1 MLGKLAYRNTKRN
14 IKDYLI
20 YLITVTASF
29 SLIFAFNL
37 VANSDEIVKL
47 CSSMDAFKNSLFAV
61 NILIIFVI
69 CFLINYTTKFMFEK
83 RSKELGTYMLLGI
96 KKKEI
101 AHLVVIE
108 NILLGILAFVLAIP
122 IGFLF
127 SQFVS
132 LVIVNL
138 LGIPKTLF
146 ISLNFVSIGLLII
159 YFLTIYVLVL
169 LNLLRRISKMTIR
182 DFLYFDKQN
191 EKKMFRD
198 SKKRN
203 VIFVLSIILGAISL
217 FLWNSRCTMDN
228 FNKQETL
235 TYLMVSVIMLIISI
249 YGISTTCA
257 DMFLTVLLKNKKMK
271 YQNDNLFV
279 ARTFASKAR
288 TMSFT
293 FGTLSMLILTSLLAL
308 NYSSINK
315 ASYDISVNLNA
326 PYDVQLF
333 DDKQVFDE
341 YIRVIEEEYTIDNTI
356 EYDIYKEPNHQ
367 VQNFFQSEYYDFD
380 PVLKLSDYNR
390 LLELRKMPLLSLNDN
405 EYYIVTNSKFA
416 YEVED
421 NKDIETITV
430 ANKNLKLKGYD
441 TKSYWNSIT
450 NTGRFVVVLPDKYVQ
465 GLEVSENHLIIDT
478 KEETDAELEN
488 KIKEDM
494 QHQLVKVDKNGEIN
508 DESYRVNVRG
518 AEIEQQKAMVAIVVS
533 LFMYI
538 AFILISAVG
547 TILAVQSLS
556 DSTKYKYRYLTL
568 RRLGI
573 NDKSLFKTIRK
584 QLLILFCVPA
594 ISAILCSFVMM
605 SSLNNVYQQIL
616 GDKHLYL
623 IYFGL
628 NLIIFFL
635 IYSIYWIMVNQGGV
649 EMRIAIIEDDEITR
663 LELSKLLN
671 TQGYETVLL
680 TDFGNL
686 TDELK
691 QYSIELVL
699 LDINLPYENGY
710 EVCRKIKQ
718 VMPVPIIFVTSRDTN
733 ADELKSIQVG
743 GIDFITKPYDTLI
756 LLEKIKRALQLSNPN
771 NFRELVKKDCTL
783 DLHLSILKY
792 QEQSIELTRNE
803 FRILYYFFMN
813 EDKVISKEELL
824 EKLWND
830 KYYIDENV
838 LLVNMT
844 RLKKKM
850 KEIGIVHLLE
860 NIRGKGWKL

>member
-1 MLGKLAYRNTKRN
+1 MKWEMLGKLAYRNTKRN

-108 NILLGILAFVLAIP
+108 NILLGILAIVLAIP

-169 LNLLRRISKMTIR
+169 L
-182 DFLYFDKQN
+182 
-191 EKKMFRD
+191 
-198 SKKRN
+198 
-203 VIFVLSIILGAISL
+203 
-217 FLWNSRCTMDN
+217 
-228 FNKQETL
+228 
-235 TYLMVSVIMLIISI
+235 
-249 YGISTTCA
+249 
-257 DMFLTVLLKNKKMK
+257 
-271 YQNDNLFV
+271 
-279 ARTFASKAR
+279 
-288 TMSFT
+288 
-293 FGTLSMLILTSLLAL
+293 
-308 NYSSINK
+308 
-315 ASYDISVNLNA
+315 
-326 PYDVQLF
+326 
-333 DDKQVFDE
+333 
-341 YIRVIEEEYTIDNTI
+341 
-356 EYDIYKEPNHQ
+356 
-367 VQNFFQSEYYDFD
+367 
-380 PVLKLSDYNR
+380 
-390 LLELRKMPLLSLNDN
+390 
-405 EYYIVTNSKFA
+405 
-416 YEVED
+416 
-421 NKDIETITV
+421 
-430 ANKNLKLKGYD
+430 
-441 TKSYWNSIT
+441 
-450 NTGRFVVVLPDKYVQ
+450 
-465 GLEVSENHLIIDT
+465 
-478 KEETDAELEN
+478 
-488 KIKEDM
+488 
-494 QHQLVKVDKNGEIN
+494 
-508 DESYRVNVRG
+508 
-518 AEIEQQKAMVAIVVS
+518 
-533 LFMYI
+533 
-538 AFILISAVG
+538 
-547 TILAVQSLS
+547 
-556 DSTKYKYRYLTL
+556 
-568 RRLGI
+568 
-573 NDKSLFKTIRK
+573 
-584 QLLILFCVPA
+584 
-594 ISAILCSFVMM
+594 
-605 SSLNNVYQQIL
+605 
-616 GDKHLYL
+616 
-623 IYFGL
+623 
-628 NLIIFFL
+628 
-635 IYSIYWIMVNQGGV
+635 
-649 EMRIAIIEDDEITR
+649 
-663 LELSKLLN
+663 
-671 TQGYETVLL
+671 
-680 TDFGNL
+680 
-686 TDELK
+686 
-691 QYSIELVL
+691 L

-756 LLEKIKRALQLSNPN
+756 LLEKIKRALQLSNPS